1 MSRILWID
9 GANGAAGDMMLG
21 ALVDLGLPL
30 EALRAELAKLP
41 LSGYRLEARKV
52 LRSGLAA
59 THVEVV
65 LERHDHHHRG
75 LSALLG
81 LLEASSLELRVKAK
95 AGLLF
100 RRLAEAEAAVH
111 GTTVEAIHFHEV
123 GAIDSIVDVV
133 GGVIGLA
140 WLGAERVVA
149 SPLDLGTGTVTMAH
163 GTFPVPPPATARLVQ
178 GVPVVAVGPG
188 ECTTPT
194 GALLVTG
201 HADAWGPLPP
211 MKIAATGH
219 GAGSRETPGRPNVLR
234 LVVGEALG
242 EPVSPDSGD
251 ELLLFEAQ
259 VDDMPPQLCEVV
271 MARLFAAGALDA
283 WFTAITMKKG
293 RLGILIS
300 ALAPPAA
307 REAIE
312 AAYFAETTTL
322 GVRRSA
328 WQRTALERER
338 VPVAT
343 LYGEVGIKVGRQ
355 AGAVR
360 NAWPEFEECRRAA
373 EAHGVPA
380 KEVQQAALA
389 AWRARDER

>member
-1 MSRILWID
+1 VSRILWID
-9 GANGAAGDMMLG
+9 GTSGAAGDMMLG

-30 EALRAELAKLP
+30 DALRAELAKLP
-41 LSGYRLEARKV
+41 LSGYRLEARRV
-52 LRSGLAA
+52 LRAGLSA
-59 THVEVV
+59 TQVEV
-65 LERHDHHHRG
+65 LLDHHDHHHRG
-75 LSALLG
+75 LSELLG
-81 LLEASSLELRVKAK
+81 LLEASSLQPRVKAK

-123 GAIDSIVDVV
+123 GAVDSIVDVV

-149 SPLDLGTGTVTMAH
+149 APLDLGTGTVTMAH
-163 GTFPVPPPATARLVQ
+163 GTFSVPPPATARLVQ
-178 GVPVVAVGPG
+178 GVPVTAVGAG

-211 MKIAATGH
+211 MAIAATGH
-219 GAGSRETPGRPNVLR
+219 GAGTRDTPGRPNVLR
-234 LVVGEALG
+234 LVVGEAGG
-242 EPVSPDSGD
+242 EAAAAAGD
-251 ELLLFEAQ
+251 GLLLFEAQ

-271 MARLFAAGALDA
+271 MARLLAAGALDA

-328 WQRTALERER
+328 WQRTELERER

-343 LYGEVGIKVGRQ
+343 AYGEVGIKVGRQ

-373 EAHGVPA
+373 EAHGVPV

-389 AWRARDER
+389 AWRARDDK